1 MEEGHPIGYF
11 YGYKTDGVIQNQND
25 LQAYLDQNCK
35 GNAANSKQGA
45 SIKPGDLK
53 FVDVDGNGVINDD
66 DKTDLGN
73 PHPDVTMGL
82 TLSAEYKGFD
92 FSVTTYGAFGAQVAR
107 SWRKFSDGQYENYTT
122 EVYDYWH
129 GEGTSNRY
137 PLLAPGNSGQNF
149 QAISDIYIDDADYVR
164 IQNLTIGYDFKRIWK
179 NCPFQQLRVYAAA
192 QNLFTFTGYK
202 GMDPENGRALNDKE
216 PWVTGVDVGN
226 YPQPRTYMVGVNV
239 KF

>member
-1 MEEGHPIGYF
+1 MTEVNNANHFIEGGNDLLAQSTGRFVRMEEGHPIGYF

-92 FSVTTYGAFGAQVAR
+92 FLCNNL
-107 SWRKFSDGQYENYTT
+107 WRF
-122 EVYDYWH
+122 WC
-129 GEGTSNRY
+129 TSGSF
-137 PLLAPGNSGQNF
+137 LEK
-149 QAISDIYIDDADYVR
+149 V
-164 IQNLTIGYDFKRIWK
+164 
-179 NCPFQQLRVYAAA
+179 LR
-192 QNLFTFTGYK
+192 
-202 GMDPENGRALNDKE
+202 
-216 PWVTGVDVGN
+216 
-226 YPQPRTYMVGVNV
+226 RTV
-239 KF
+239 

>member
-1 MEEGHPIGYF
+1 MALLVHR
-11 YGYKTDGVIQNQND
+11 Q
-25 LQAYLDQNCK
+25 LA
-35 GNAANSKQGA
+35 
-45 SIKPGDLK
+45 
-53 FVDVDGNGVINDD
+53 
-66 DKTDLGN
+66 LG
-73 PHPDVTMGL
+73 G
-82 TLSAEYKGFD
+82 
-92 FSVTTYGAFGAQVAR
+92 
-107 SWRKFSDGQYENYTT
+107 KFSDGQYENYTT